1 MQTACS
7 FDMPQVVGGIHTYSL
22 VLFCSFHSR
31 HAKKQH
37 EHPHDC
43 SHISHQRSGGNVGLL
58 VGYSYSDTTV
68 LLPGHFCD
76 NPFLWSLIQHM
87 QDLLVLSSPIH
98 QRRLWRLDTE
108 LPQAWKKAET
118 LRQVSMTWRA
128 TKASIYMQGS
138 RKKTICVYSRT
149 RTSNSPFRL

>member
-7 FDMPQVVGGIHTYSL
+7 FDMPQVVGGIHTYR
-22 VLFCSFHSR
+22 VWYCSVVFTT
-31 HAKKQH
+31 
-37 EHPHDC
+37 D
-43 SHISHQRSGGNVGLL
+43 ILRSSMNTHMTAATSVTRGQGEML
-58 VGYSYSDTTV
+58 VGYWCSDTTV

-76 NPFLWSLIQHM
+76 NPFLWSLIQPM

-98 QRRLWRLDTE
+98 QCRLWRLDTE
-108 LPQAWKKAET
+108 LSQAWKKAET

-128 TKASIYMQGS
+128 MKASIYMQGS
-138 RKKTICVYSRT
+138 RKNPICVYSCT